1 MAHEL
6 LGTDGFRGVFE
17 DTDRPGGMNPSTV
30 AELTCALTSM
40 QLEAGETGPFVVGMD
55 TRYFNPRLEQA
66 AVSGAKSAGI
76 KEREILRLGIAPTP
90 AILRT
95 AQQHGA
101 IAAVA
106 LTASHNPAKYAG
118 WKGTTGS
125 DKPSPEQAREIEDR
139 YWSRVKSGLVV
150 PLMHD
155 YRRSAEH
162 LEAYIKDVV
171 ESIEEIFG
179 ERPLANKLFAVDTA
193 YGAAN
198 IATPAVLEA
207 LGAKVERFANDTSHP
222 INEGAGATNLD
233 GVRQFLRERP
243 ELVENK
249 QFVGALVNDGDADRF
264 LGVGARIRNNRE
276 MEFATLDGNRVLEL
290 LAENEVGVVG
300 TDYTN
305 DASIKRI
312 TESGTEFEFCRNGDT
327 NLTLA
332 LRAHGA
338 PWHIGSEFTGHHVA
352 LDWLSS
358 GDGVR
363 TAAFVAA
370 LAAKRNA
377 TLMELCDDLP
387 LFPEKMR
394 TLEIA
399 STIGK
404 TILELPAINELLALT
419 DEDKIQGFRNHCRQS
434 GTELD
439 TFRIWGVGQD
449 ETYVDRRTA
458 QIEAAILLTAAG
470 LEKAA

>member
-40 QLEAGETGPFVVGMD
+40 QLEAGETGSFVVGMD

-76 KEREILRLGIAPTP
+76 KERDILRLGIAPTP

-106 LTASHNPAKYAG
+106 LTASHNPAKYGG
-118 WKGTTGS
+118 WKGTIGS

-171 ESIEEIFG
+171 VSIEEIFG
-179 ERPLANKLFAVDTA
+179 ERPLTNKLFVVDTA

-233 GVRQFLRERP
+233 GVRQFLREHP
-243 ELVENK
+243 ELVQDER
-249 QFVGALVNDGDADRF
+249 FVGALVNDGDADRF
-264 LGVGARIRNNRE
+264 LGVGAHIGNSDE
-276 MEFATLDGNRVLEL
+276 MEFSTLDGNRVLEL

-305 DASIKRI
+305 DASVLRI
-312 TESGTEFEFCRNGDT
+312 QKSGTEFEFCRNGDT
-327 NLTLA
+327 NVTLA
-332 LRAHGA
+332 LRAHGD
-338 PWHIGSEFTGHHVA
+338 PWRIGGEFTGHHVD
-352 LDWLSS
+352 LGWLSS

-394 TLEIA
+394 TIELAPAVGKLILSHPDIAPLLKPTLE
-399 STIGK
+399 
-404 TILELPAINELLALT
+404 
-419 DEDKIQGFRNHCRQS
+419 DEAQGFRNHCRPS
-434 GTELD
+434 GTEPK
-439 TFRIWGVGQD
+439 FRIWGVGQD
-449 ETYVDRRTA
+449 EAYVDRRTA